1 MRRIVQNSPLIF
13 RIRPGL
19 WALEE
24 ARADVLRKFDLKI
37 GDAQSEERFSHA
49 YYQGLLVEIGKFR
62 RKTTYIPAQDQNKL
76 FLGRRLAE
84 VSDTVDIPQFTY
96 PELLRRAKSVDVI
109 WFNERRMPAAFYE
122 VEHTTDIKNSLSKFF
137 ELQDFQA
144 RFFIVADKC
153 RRAEYEA
160 KISASLF
167 SPLTSR
173 TAFIDY
179 DRVAKV
185 YESLTQISKAAW

>member
-1 MRRIVQNSPLIF
+1 M
-13 RIRPGL
+13 
-19 WALEE
+19 
-24 ARADVLRKFDLKI
+24 RKFDLQI
-37 GDAQSEERFSHA
+37 GNPKSEERFSHT

-84 VSDTVDIPQFTY
+84 VSDIVDIPPFTY
-96 PELLRRAKSVDVI
+96 PDLLRRAKTVDVV

-137 ELQDFQA
+137 ELQDFHA

-153 RRAEYEA
+153 RREEYEA
-160 KISASLF
+160 KISASMF
-167 SPLTSR
+167 APLVAR
-173 TAFIDY
+173 TDFIDY

-185 YESLTQISKAAW
+185 HEGISQISKAAW